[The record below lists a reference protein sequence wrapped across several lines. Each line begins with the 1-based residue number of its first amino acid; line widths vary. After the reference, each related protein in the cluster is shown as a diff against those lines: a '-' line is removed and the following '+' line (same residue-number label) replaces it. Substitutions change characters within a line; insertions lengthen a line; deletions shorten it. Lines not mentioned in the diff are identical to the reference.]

1 MNLFKNIKK
10 EEVLIGVGVV
20 ALTYFLYS
28 NVFNISSL
36 KKITGKK
43 PENILIIG
51 DSISAIY
58 DKSLKDLTKTQ
69 WSYLVKEDL
78 KNKGINVDIL
88 AYSGRTSKWMLESLK
103 DYLSGKDSNTSQSS
117 TVNFKDDLKISGNK
131 KYDIVIIYTGVNDAF
146 GNGNETGY
154 KNVQEMVNI
163 GNSMGAK
170 VYVVV
175 GYEKDNNFMNYTI
188 MSTTKYVPTKEGY
201 IPLIENYQRWQRELP
216 TKVKGAEFIPK
227 FNLNGGTADGVH
239 PKGSAHIIIKNAI
252 LNKIDV

>member
-28 NVFNISSL
+28 NVFNKSSL

-78 KNKGINVDIL
+78 KNKID
-88 AYSGRTSKWMLESLK
+88 
-103 DYLSGKDSNTSQSS
+103 
-117 TVNFKDDLKISGNK
+117 
-131 KYDIVIIYTGVNDAF
+131 
-146 GNGNETGY
+146 
-154 KNVQEMVNI
+154 KN
-163 GNSMGAK
+163 
-170 VYVVV
+170 
-175 GYEKDNNFMNYTI
+175 
-188 MSTTKYVPTKEGY
+188 
-201 IPLIENYQRWQRELP
+201 
-216 TKVKGAEFIPK
+216 
-227 FNLNGGTADGVH
+227 
-239 PKGSAHIIIKNAI
+239 
-252 LNKIDV
+252 